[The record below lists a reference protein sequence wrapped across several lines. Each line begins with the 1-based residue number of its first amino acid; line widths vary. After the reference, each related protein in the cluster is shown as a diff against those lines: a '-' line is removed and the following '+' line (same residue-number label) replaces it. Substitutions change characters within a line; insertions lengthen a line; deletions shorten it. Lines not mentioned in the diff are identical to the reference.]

1 MTLLVIGASSD
12 MGMSL
17 IRRVQNNYKKKSL
30 KQIKKLGFISEP
42 LVISYPL
49 KKTEE
54 CKALIEGAF

>member
-1 MTLLVIGASSD
+1 MDRYNFNKETTRFILYPAGEAT
-12 MGMSL
+12 
-17 IRRVQNNYKKKSL
+17 KKSL